1 MGKISVAEFSLMVD
15 LGRFA
20 GVFKPVGLAVLIGGV
35 ASTASADSFHL
46 KNGEVIEGTI
56 LKGTFNTLTLASGS
70 RVQPTSISLIER
82 IVMGLAD
89 GSEVAGKPLGW
100 KDGVLELE
108 ADGRVFRVAGGE
120 VLQDEPE
127 NLQAETASDG
137 NFDAA
142 ASETIAMK
150 SLPRFTLK
158 NGSEIVGKI
167 LHATGSIFAIRPE
180 DGATAPM
187 SKADV
192 EFISFE
198 DTDGRV
204 VSGELLDWEGGVYR
218 VRLDDREFL
227 ANLSDDVAKT
237 PANPVQTAEEA
248 PAEQEVASAGT
259 EAEQVDAAIS
269 PAPEQQ
275 ADQAGAA
282 APAEV
287 GAGGPANETAVA
299 ALSPNDASEGEAEE
313 TVTVPAV
320 SLSDGQHFIET
331 LVDPVDEGGEMV
343 VFKFQL
349 SKPAARP
356 LVVLYAATEASAKA
370 GEDFEAKSGVITFS
384 TGSSYAEVEVPIID
398 DDQGEGSEEFN
409 LFLSG
414 DPETIAFSERQIAV
428 TITDND

>member
-1 MGKISVAEFSLMVD
+1 MVD

-35 ASTASADSFHL
+35 ASTASADSFYL
-46 KNGEVIEGTI
+46 KNGDVIEGTI

-82 IVMGLAD
+82 VVMGLAD
-89 GSEVAGKPLGW
+89 GSEVSGRPLGW

-108 ADGRVFRVAGGE
+108 ADGRVFRVADGE
-120 VLQDEPE
+120 VIQDEPE
-127 NLQAETASDG
+127 SLQAEAASDG
-137 NFDAA
+137 SFDAA

-158 NGSEIVGKI
+158 NGSEIVGRI

-180 DGATAPM
+180 GGATAPM

-204 VSGELLDWEGGVYR
+204 VSGELLDWKGGVYR

-237 PANPVQTAEEA
+237 PASPVQTAEEA
-248 PAEQEVASAGT
+248 PAEQEIASAET

-269 PAPEQQ
+269 PAPEVQG
-275 ADQAGAA
+275 ADQADAA

-299 ALSPNDASEGEAEE
+299 ALSTNDASEGKAEE

>member
-35 ASTASADSFHL
+35 ASTASADSFYL

-158 NGSEIVGKI
+158 NGNEIVGKI

-180 DGATAPM
+180 GGATAPM

-204 VSGELLDWEGGVYR
+204 VSGELLDWKGGVYR

-237 PANPVQTAEEA
+237 PASPVQTAEDA
-248 PAEQEVASAGT
+248 PAEQEIASAGT
-259 EAEQVDAAIS
+259 EAEQVNAAIS

-275 ADQAGAA
+275 AEQADAA

>member
-1 MGKISVAEFSLMVD
+1 MFD

-35 ASTASADSFHL
+35 ASSAGADSFHL

-56 LKGTFNTLTLASGS
+56 LKGTFNTLMLASGS
-70 RVQPTSISLIER
+70 RVQPTSISVIER
-82 IVMGLAD
+82 AVLGLAD
-89 GSEVAGKPLGW
+89 GSEVSGRPISW
-100 KDGVLELE
+100 KDGALELE
-108 ADGRVFRVAGGE
+108 ADGRVIRVAGGE
-120 VLQDEPE
+120 VIQEEPKSV
-127 NLQAETASDG
+127 QAETASDG
-137 NFDAA
+137 SFDTAV
-142 ASETIAMK
+142 SETIAMK

-158 NGSEIVGKI
+158 NGSEIVGRI
-167 LHATGSIFAIRPE
+167 LHATGSILAIRPE
-180 DGATAPM
+180 SGATAPM
-187 SKADV
+187 SKADIQS
-192 EFISFE
+192 ISFE
-198 DTDGRV
+198 NADGQI
-204 VSGELLDWEGGVYR
+204 VSGELLDWQGGVYR

-237 PANPVQTAEEA
+237 PATPVQTAEEA
-248 PAEQEVASAGT
+248 PVEQQETASAAT
-259 EAEQVDAAIS
+259 ETEQVDAAIS
-269 PAPEQQ
+269 PSPERP
-275 ADQAGAA
+275 ADQVDA

-299 ALSPNDASEGEAEE
+299 ALSTNEGAEGEAGEA
-313 TVTVPAV
+313 VAVPAV
-320 SLSDGQHFIET
+320 NLSDGQHLIET
-331 LVDPVDEGGEMV
+331 LVDPIDEGSEMV

-349 SKPAARP
+349 SKPASRP

-428 TITDND
+428 TINDND